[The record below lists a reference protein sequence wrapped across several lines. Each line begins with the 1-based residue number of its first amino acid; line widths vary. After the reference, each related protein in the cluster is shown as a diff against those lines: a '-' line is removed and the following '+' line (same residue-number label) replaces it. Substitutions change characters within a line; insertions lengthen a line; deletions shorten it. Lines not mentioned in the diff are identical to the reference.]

1 MFHGKISMFGYKSI
15 WYGGFLSH
23 GGTPKKHP
31 AMGIPHDLGSLSDHP
46 GPPNARV
53 TWCDRGRRAAASL
66 PAQTSPGAG
75 RNPTDRLQS
84 CCHAILYYDIYIYI
98 IIYIW
103 YMIYDIWYHAICS
116 MVLEYVPTV
125 SYYVILGVNVGK
137 YFIHGAFRYRI
148 WYIYRDTSILYV
160 TCYDIWLLIYPI
172 YRYMSRTMIHIYSIQ
187 CGKDVW

>member
-1 MFHGKISMFGYKSI
+1 MIWRFPKSW
-15 WYGGFLSH
+15 WYPKKTSSYGDPPWFRKPVGSSRTTKRAGHMMWSRPQSGGFSAR
-23 GGTPKKHP
+23 TNISRCWKK
-31 AMGIPHDLGSLSDHP
+31 S
-46 GPPNARV
+46 N
-53 TWCDRGRRAAASL
+53 WQAAVM
-66 PAQTSPGAG
+66 
-75 RNPTDRLQS
+75 
-84 CCHAILYYDIYIYI
+84 CHAILYYDIYIYI
-98 IIYIW
+98 WYTIYDIW